1 MEILWPSS
9 IEVMNLHYLDKW
21 VSTNVDIN
29 NFNSSV
35 VDVKIFLGGNLLNLD
50 FPLSWQQAINSFK

>member
-21 VSTNVDIN
+21 VSANVDIN

-35 VDVKIFLGGNLLNLD
+35 VDVKKIFRRKSIKSGFLLKLTTSNKK
-50 FPLSWQQAINSFK
+50 Q

>member
-21 VSTNVDIN
+21 VITNVDIN

-35 VDVKIFLGGNLLNLD
+35 VDVKNFLGGNLLNLD
-50 FPLSWQQAINSFK
+50 FPLS

>member
-35 VDVKIFLGGNLLNLD
+35 VDVKKFLGGNLLNLD
-50 FPLSWQQAINSFK
+50 FPLS